1 MACRTA
7 RARGAGRPRRS
18 YGVIVLP
25 LAVSGSIVIGVV
37 VAGAVLLLMVLFRS
51 EDRAQAEERD
61 DRER

>member
-1 MACRTA
+1 M
-7 RARGAGRPRRS
+7 
-18 YGVIVLP
+18 IVLP

-61 DRER
+61 ERER